1 MVKSLMRLFCR
12 RFNRNKPS
20 YEIRICLS
28 LFSLFRFHVVDTAFD
43 VSQLRKDRCVAFR
56 FLRFVLISIS
66 DECDIAEYNTWFDS
80 LQDVLDENTAGNL
93 LNMITALS
101 ARVDLI
107 EAVVFNDITENPFLI
122 LFDDLSGVNT
132 TGVWNENLQRIE
144 SLRCR
149 AFRRA

>member
-66 DECDIAEYNTWFDS
+66 DECDIAEYN
-80 LQDVLDENTAGNL
+80 
-93 LNMITALS
+93 S
-101 ARVDLI
+101 A
-107 EAVVFNDITENPFLI
+107 N
-122 LFDDLSGVNT
+122 
-132 TGVWNENLQRIE
+132 
-144 SLRCR
+144 R
-149 AFRRA
+149 ANYGKYG